1 MKTIPNQMIVLN
13 IIKNSV
19 KKGETRITNKEIIN
33 IAEKLYGKKLYNK
46 TITEALDKL
55 QAQGSISKY
64 IVYSTSVVNGR
75 NIVTRT
81 RVINV
86 ENDPSKNINKKIV
99 IYNIVNDLQK
109 NECLTIREITEIYCK
124 NILTDEN
131 IEYIMASTRKTKEEV
146 IDSIINKN
154 KGTVAK
160 ILTELAE
167 EKKIIE
173 HRATANPAR
182 NMNKQIKEKIKELPK
197 NTLYYT
203 PKKK

>member
-1 MKTIPNQMIVLN
+1 MKTTQNETIVFN
-13 IIKNSV
+13 IIKNSA
-19 KKGETRITNKEIIN
+19 KKNETRITNKEIIN
-33 IAEKLYGKKLYNK
+33 IAEKLYGKKLYDK
-46 TITEALDKL
+46 TITKALDKL
-55 QAQGSISKY
+55 QSQGFIRKY
-64 IVYSTSVVNGR
+64 IVYNTGIVNGR

-86 ENDPSKNINKKIV
+86 ENDPSKNINKKIT

-131 IEYIMASTRKTKEEV
+131 IEYIMASTKKTKEEV

-154 KGTVAK
+154 KGTVSK

-173 HRATANPAR
+173 HRAIANPPR